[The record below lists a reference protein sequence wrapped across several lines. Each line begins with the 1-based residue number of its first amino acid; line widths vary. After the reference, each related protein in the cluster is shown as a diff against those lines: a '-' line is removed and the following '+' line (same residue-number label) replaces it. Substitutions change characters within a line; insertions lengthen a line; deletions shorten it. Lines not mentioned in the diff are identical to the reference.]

1 MVLVF
6 IISLMA
12 IVSYHVTAAILEQV
26 SKAYGK
32 DGWKV
37 KRSDLE
43 GKRKMKKMNEE
54 EERLLCEKIEKLKG
68 ENYFK
73 LLSAVHKLSNAS
85 AQTEMN
91 NDIINHPA
99 HYTVGRYETIDGI
112 EHFQLGYH
120 NGNAFKYISRAGKKS
135 KETEIQDLEKAL
147 WYIQR
152 DHDYREGDWVDF
164 DMNEYLQDLE
174 MDSTLALV
182 LRLISGRPQKY
193 MRGIAA
199 DLLRGYI
206 ERRKQ
211 EQAEAESEQ

>member
-1 MVLVF
+1 MALVF

-32 DGWKV
+32 DGWKM
-37 KRSDLE
+37 KRADIE
-43 GKRKMKKMNEE
+43 EKRKM
-54 EERLLCEKIEKLKG
+54 
-68 ENYFK
+68 
-73 LLSAVHKLSNAS
+73 
-85 AQTEMN
+85 N
-91 NDIINHPA
+91 NDTINHPA

-174 MDSTLALV
+174 MDATLALV

-211 EQAEAESEQ
+211 EQAEAESEQSK

>member
-1 MVLVF
+1 
-6 IISLMA
+6 
-12 IVSYHVTAAILEQV
+12 
-26 SKAYGK
+26 
-32 DGWKV
+32 
-37 KRSDLE
+37 
-43 GKRKMKKMNEE
+43 
-54 EERLLCEKIEKLKG
+54 
-68 ENYFK
+68 
-73 LLSAVHKLSNAS
+73 
-85 AQTEMN
+85 MN

-99 HYTVGRYETIDGI
+99 HYTIGRYETIDGI

-174 MDSTLALV
+174 MDATLALV

-206 ERRKQ
+206 ERRKK
-211 EQAEAESEQ
+211 EQAEAESGQSK

>member
-1 MVLVF
+1 
-6 IISLMA
+6 
-12 IVSYHVTAAILEQV
+12 
-26 SKAYGK
+26 
-32 DGWKV
+32 
-37 KRSDLE
+37 
-43 GKRKMKKMNEE
+43 
-54 EERLLCEKIEKLKG
+54 
-68 ENYFK
+68 
-73 LLSAVHKLSNAS
+73 
-85 AQTEMN
+85 MN

-174 MDSTLALV
+174 MDATLALV

-211 EQAEAESEQ
+211 EQTEAESGQ

>member
-1 MVLVF
+1 MALVF

-68 ENYFK
+68 EDYFK
-73 LLSAVHKLSNAS
+73 LLSAMHKLSNVS

-174 MDSTLALV
+174 MDATLALV

-193 MRGIAA
+193 MRGVAA

-206 ERRKQ
+206 ERRKK
-211 EQAEAESEQ
+211 EQAEAESGQ

>member
-1 MVLVF
+1 MALVF
-6 IISLMA
+6 IISVMA
-12 IVSYHVTAAILEQV
+12 IVAYHVTTAMLEQV
-26 SKAYGK
+26 R
-32 DGWKV
+32 KV

-43 GKRKMKKMNEE
+43 RKRKMKKMSEE

-68 ENYFK
+68 EDYFK
-73 LLSAVHKLSNAS
+73 LLSAVHKLSNVS

-211 EQAEAESEQ
+211 EQAEAESGQ

>member
-73 LLSAVHKLSNAS
+73 LLSAVHKLSNVS

-211 EQAEAESEQ
+211 EQTEAESGQ

>member
-1 MVLVF
+1 MALVF
-6 IISLMA
+6 IISVMA
-12 IVSYHVTAAILEQV
+12 IVAYHVTTAMLEQV
-26 SKAYGK
+26 RKESGK

-37 KRSDLE
+37 KRSDIE
-43 GKRKMKKMNEE
+43 RKRKMKKMNEE
-54 EERLLCEKIEKLKG
+54 EERLLCEKIEKLK
-68 ENYFK
+68 ENDHFK
-73 LLSAVHKLSNAS
+73 LLSAVHKLSNVS
-85 AQTEMN
+85 AQTKMN

-174 MDSTLALV
+174 MDATLALV

-206 ERRKQ
+206 ERRKK
-211 EQAEAESEQ
+211 EQAEAESGQ

>member
-1 MVLVF
+1 MALVF

-12 IVSYHVTAAILEQV
+12 IVSYHVTAAMLEQV
-26 SKAYGK
+26 SKTYGK

-54 EERLLCEKIEKLKG
+54 EERLLCEEIEKLKG
-68 ENYFK
+68 DDYFK
-73 LLSAVHKLSNAS
+73 LLSALHKLSIVPL
-85 AQTEMN
+85 QTEMN
-91 NDIINHPA
+91 NDTINHPA

-211 EQAEAESEQ
+211 EQAEAESGQ

>member
-68 ENYFK
+68 EDYFK
-73 LLSAVHKLSNAS
+73 LLSAVHKLSNVS

-206 ERRKQ
+206 ERRKK
-211 EQAEAESEQ
+211 EQAEAESGQ

>member
-1 MVLVF
+1 MALVF
-6 IISLMA
+6 IISVMA
-12 IVSYHVTAAILEQV
+12 IVAYHVTAAMLEQV
-26 SKAYGK
+26 SKTYGK

-43 GKRKMKKMNEE
+43 GERKMKKMNEE
-54 EERLLCEKIEKLKG
+54 EERLLCEEIEKLKG
-68 ENYFK
+68 DDYFK
-73 LLSAVHKLSNAS
+73 LLSALHKLSIVPS
-85 AQTEMN
+85 QTEMN
-91 NDIINHPA
+91 NDTINHPA

-211 EQAEAESEQ
+211 EQAEAESGQ

>member
-1 MVLVF
+1 MALVF

-12 IVSYHVTAAILEQV
+12 IVSYHVTEAILEKV

-68 ENYFK
+68 EDYFK
-73 LLSAVHKLSNAS
+73 LLSAVHKLSNVS

-206 ERRKQ
+206 ERRKK
-211 EQAEAESEQ
+211 EQAEAESGQ